1 LTSPPARWS
10 DGLIA
15 GLRWVIAASLVVALV
30 LPSQAAG
37 HATLLSSAPA
47 AETVVEGGPSRLV
60 LRFSEPVVVVSG
72 DIKVFDGVAGRVPI
86 GKVERPRPTEVVVP
100 VAGELER
107 GSYTVVWRVIS
118 ADLDSI
124 NGFFV
129 FHVGVDRGSAGAGAA
144 APTADDGPGPAALV
158 IPAFVLL
165 GAAAAGIAVRRR
177 PRLRLVPAV
186 AGAAAVAAL
195 AVVATG
201 GGESSSAA
209 RGGEPFRTDVQMGTL
224 AATVSVAPAQIG
236 ANRIELALPPP
247 GGTEGGYFEVR
258 VVATLPSA
266 GLGPLRFTGIQG
278 TDPGRFAVRQANL
291 PLPGSWELRV
301 SARRGLEDRYSA
313 TVVLPIKAGRAAR

>member
-1 LTSPPARWS
+1 LTASPGRWS

-15 GLRWVIAASLVVALV
+15 GSRWVIAALLVAALV

-37 HATLLSSAPA
+37 HATLLSSAPT
-47 AETVVEGGPSRLV
+47 AETVVEGGPSRIV
-60 LRFSEPVVVVSG
+60 LRFSEPVSVVPG
-72 DIKVFDGVAGRVPI
+72 DIKVFDGLARRVAI

-100 VAGELER
+100 VAGELDR

-124 NGFFV
+124 NDFFV
-129 FHVGVDRGSAGAGAA
+129 FHVGAAREAAGAGGG
-144 APTADDGPGPAALV
+144 PSTGTDDGPGLAALAV
-158 IPAFVLL
+158 PGLVLL

-186 AGAAAVAAL
+186 AGVAALAAL
-195 AVVATG
+195 AVVAVG
-201 GGESSSAA
+201 GGESTGAPG
-209 RGGEPFRTDVQMGTL
+209 GGEPFRADVEMGTL

-247 GGTEGGYFEVR
+247 GGAEGGYFEVR

-278 TDPGRFAVRQANL
+278 TDPGQFAVRQANL
-291 PLPGSWELRV
+291 PLPGDWKLRV
-301 SARRGLEDRYSA
+301 SARRGLKDRYSA
-313 TVVLPIKAGRAAR
+313 TMALPIKTAQ